1 MDKPL
6 LELSNVSFTYPGAEH
21 PVLLEV
27 SFTLQQGDFV
37 AVIGSNGSGKST
49 LCKCFNGLIPHY
61 YTGDFEGEL
70 KLLGESAEEKRV
82 SELSRHIGYVYQD
95 FENQLV
101 RPTVLDDVCF
111 TPLNYGLADYRE
123 RGLRALEL
131 TGLSGLSREFIW
143 QLSGGQ
149 KHLLALA
156 GALAMDPDILVI
168 DEPVAQLDPQHAR
181 QIYDILRRLNEQH
194 GKTIVVIEHHAEF
207 IAEYCRSVV
216 LMDGGR
222 LRWQK
227 PVREALTA
235 VEELQGLGIYPPDVT
250 RAAWLLRPDRQA
262 AGDYPLSCEEG
273 RAWFRRRAE
282 AVAAASVNA
291 ADVRSLAAASSD
303 GAPAVPPGTGPH
315 AATEAAVSLAAAE
328 PIVRMEQIRLS
339 YRTIHKTLQPVLGGI
354 NLELYAGERVA
365 LIGNNGAGKSS
376 LMKLIAG
383 ITAPTSGNVQVKHIT
398 VNGLPP
404 ERLSGIVSYVFQNP
418 EDMFIDDSVRGEI
431 AYYLKARK
439 LADMDERVEG
449 MLQAF
454 RLQELA
460 ERDARLLSGGQ
471 QRRVSLA
478 IGAAVRPA
486 VMLLDEPTANLDIST
501 KQEMTR
507 VLEALRGHV
516 ETVVIA
522 THDMALVAEWASRII
537 VMSEGRIIAD
547 GDKEAVFSDGQLL
560 RRAGL
565 AETQLMEMS
574 RLLGLPQI
582 CSSLEAFTAAA
593 EWRKGELVY
602 GGSC

>member
-1 MDKPL
+1 MDKTV
-6 LELSNVSFTYPGAEH
+6 LELQKVTFTYPGAET
-21 PVLLEV
+21 PVLREV
-27 SFTLQQGDFV
+27 SLKLRAGDFV
-37 AVIGSNGSGKST
+37 AVVGSNGSGKST

-61 YTGDFEGEL
+61 YTGDFSGEVNL
-70 KLLGESAEEKRV
+70 RGEPAAGKSV

-123 RGLRALEL
+123 RGERALAL
-131 TGLSGLSREFIW
+131 TGLSGMGSEFIW

-207 IAEYCRSVV
+207 IAEYCNTVV
-216 LMDGGR
+216 LMDQGS
-222 LRWQK
+222 LPWHK
-227 PVREALTA
+227 PVREALSS
-235 VEELQGLGIYPPDVT
+235 VEELLAMGIYPPDVT
-250 RAAWLLRPDRQA
+250 RAAWMLDRDKQA
-262 AGDYPLSCEEG
+262 HTLYPMNSEEG
-273 RAWFRRRAE
+273 SALFSRRDVSGGYGALSGQTSSIP
-282 AVAAASVNA
+282 ADNA
-291 ADVRSLAAASSD
+291 
-303 GAPAVPPGTGPH
+303 T
-315 AATEAAVSLAAAE
+315 AE
-328 PIVRMEQIRLS
+328 PIVQMENVMLS
-339 YRTIHKTLQPVLGGI
+339 YRTIHKTVHPVLKGI
-354 NLELYAGERVA
+354 NLTLHAGESIA

-383 ITAPTSGNVQVKHIT
+383 ITAPTGGTVNVKGMT

-404 ERLSGIVSYVFQNP
+404 ERLAGIASYVFQNP

-431 AYYLKARK
+431 AYYLKARR
-439 LADMDERVEG
+439 LADTEERVDS
-449 MLQAF
+449 MLNAF
-454 RLQELA
+454 RLGELA

-501 KQEMTR
+501 KQEMVE
-507 VLEALRGHV
+507 VLQTLRSHV

-522 THDMALVAEWASRII
+522 THDMSLVAEWASRII

-547 GDKEAVFSDGQLL
+547 GGREEIFSDAGLL
-560 RRAGL
+560 RWAGL
-565 AETQLMEMS
+565 AETQLMELS
-574 RLLGLPQI
+574 RRLGMPNI
-582 CSSLEAFTAAA
+582 CSSLEEFTAQT
-593 EWRKGELVY
+593 EWRKEGVILS
-602 GGSC
+602 GSC

>member
-1 MDKPL
+1 MDKTV
-6 LELSNVSFTYPGAEH
+6 LELHKVTFTYPGAEE
-21 PVLLEV
+21 PVLRDV
-27 SFTLQQGDFV
+27 SLKLREGDFV
-37 AVIGSNGSGKST
+37 AVVGSNGSGKST

-61 YTGDFEGEL
+61 YTGDFSGGVTLRGEPAAG
-70 KLLGESAEEKRV
+70 KSV

-123 RGLRALEL
+123 RGERALAL
-131 TGLSGLSREFIW
+131 TGLSGMGSEFIW

-207 IAEYCRSVV
+207 IAEYCNTVV
-216 LMDGGR
+216 LMDQGS
-222 LRWQK
+222 LRWHK
-227 PVREALTA
+227 PVREALSS
-235 VEELQGLGIYPPDVT
+235 VEELLALGIYPPDVT
-250 RAAWLLRPDRQA
+250 RAAWMLDHEKQA
-262 AGDYPLSCEEG
+262 GVLYPLSSEEG
-273 RAWFRRRAE
+273 SALFSCRAAPSVTASLEKSQGDSSEIAE
-282 AVAAASVNA
+282 A
-291 ADVRSLAAASSD
+291 
-303 GAPAVPPGTGPH
+303 G
-315 AATEAAVSLAAAE
+315 
-328 PIVRMEQIRLS
+328 PIVTMKNVMLS
-339 YRTIHKTLQPVLGGI
+339 YRTIHKTVHPVLKGI
-354 NLELYAGERVA
+354 NLELNSGESVA

-383 ITAPTSGNVQVKHIT
+383 ITAPTGGTVNVKGIT

-404 ERLSGIVSYVFQNP
+404 ERLAGIASYVFQNP
-418 EDMFIDDSVRGEI
+418 EDMFIDDSVRNEI
-431 AYYLKARK
+431 AYYLKARR
-439 LADMDERVEG
+439 LADTEDMVNR
-449 MLQAF
+449 MLTSF
-454 RLQELA
+454 RLGGLA
-460 ERDARLLSGGQ
+460 DRDARLLSGGQ

-501 KQEMTR
+501 KQEMVE
-507 VLEALRGHV
+507 VLQTLRSHV

-522 THDMALVAEWASRII
+522 THDMSLVAEWASRII

-547 GDKEAVFSDGQLL
+547 GGKEEIFSDGGLL

-565 AETQLMEMS
+565 AETQLMELS
-574 RLLGLPQI
+574 RMLGLPDI
-582 CSSLEAFTAAA
+582 CSSLEEFAAQT
-593 EWRKGELVY
+593 EWRKEGVVLS
-602 GGSC
+602 GSC

>member
-1 MDKPL
+1 MRKPV
-6 LELSNVSFTYPGAEH
+6 LELKEVTFTYPGAEQ
-21 PVLLEV
+21 PVLREV
-27 SFTLQQGDFV
+27 SLKLQEGDFI
-37 AVIGSNGSGKST
+37 AVMGSNGSGKST

-61 YTGDFEGEL
+61 YTGDFEGEV
-70 KLLGESAEEKRV
+70 LLRGESATGKSV
-82 SELSRHIGYVYQD
+82 SQLSRHMGYVYQD

-123 RGLRALEL
+123 RGERALAL
-131 TGLSGLSREFIW
+131 TGLSGMGSEFIW

-207 IAEYCRSVV
+207 IAEYCHSVV

-222 LRWQK
+222 LRWHK
-227 PVREALTA
+227 PVREALSS
-235 VEELQGLGIYPPDVT
+235 VEELLVLGIYPPDVT
-250 RAAWLLRPDRQA
+250 RAAWMLQPGPRSGTL
-262 AGDYPLSCEEG
+262 YPLNTGESG
-273 RAWFRRRAE
+273 GSFMRRCGSEWSAITAE
-282 AVAAASVNA
+282 Q
-291 ADVRSLAAASSD
+291 L
-303 GAPAVPPGTGPH
+303 PVPVERKTD
-315 AATEAAVSLAAAE
+315 A
-328 PIVRMEQIRLS
+328 IVKMDKVLLS
-339 YRTIHKTLQPVLGGI
+339 YRTIHKTVHPVLKGI
-354 NLELYAGERVA
+354 NLELRSGESVA

-383 ITAPTSGNVQVKHIT
+383 ITTPTGGTVHVKGMK

-404 ERLSGIVSYVFQNP
+404 ERLSGIASYVFQNP

-431 AYYLKARK
+431 AYYLKARR
-439 LADMDERVEG
+439 LANTDETVEA
-449 MLQAF
+449 MMEAF
-454 RLQELA
+454 RLHELA

-501 KQEMTR
+501 KQEMVE
-507 VLEALRGHV
+507 VLETLHSHV

-522 THDMALVAEWASRII
+522 THDMALVAEWASRVI
-537 VMSEGRIIAD
+537 VMNDGMIIAD
-547 GDKEAVFSDGQLL
+547 GSKDEIFSDGALL

-565 AETQLMEMS
+565 AETQLMELS
-574 RLLGLPQI
+574 RMLGLPRI
-582 CSSLEAFTAAA
+582 CCSLEEFTGNV
-593 EWRKGELVY
+593 EWRKEAVTH
-602 GGSC
+602 GGNSQTGT